1 MTACVIAKQL
11 MALGCA
17 NDSPHKSA
25 ASNNVTHH
33 KSGTEAAF
41 VFGASES

>member
-1 MTACVIAKQL
+1 MTDYVIAKQL
-11 MALGCA
+11 MALGFA
-17 NDSPHKSA
+17 NDLRHESA

-41 VFGASES
+41 VFGSSES